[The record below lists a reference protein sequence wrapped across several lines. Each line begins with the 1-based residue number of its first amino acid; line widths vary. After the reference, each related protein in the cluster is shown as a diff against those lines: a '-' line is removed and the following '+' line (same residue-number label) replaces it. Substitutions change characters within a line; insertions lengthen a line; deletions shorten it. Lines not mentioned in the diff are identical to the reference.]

1 MARIHLPRLCVLMSS
16 QKFIFPFINI
26 CATSNTSPAL
36 PEYLNDIVKMLTE
49 WQVGLLDD
57 EGLFHTFST
66 NRSDIAGDLMSW
78 YWVVSTF
85 AYSWWK
91 DRFDL
96 IPFEMPHCIT
106 LEEVQELYQAHASQM
121 VSDHFTFGCF

>member
-1 MARIHLPRLCVLMSS
+1 
-16 QKFIFPFINI
+16 
-26 CATSNTSPAL
+26 
-36 PEYLNDIVKMLTE
+36 MLTE

-66 NRSDIAGDLMSW
+66 NRSDIAGDLMSR
-78 YWVVSTF
+78 YRVVSTF

-96 IPFEMPHCIT
+96 IPFEMPHRIT
-106 LEEVQELYQAHASQM
+106 LEEVQELYQ
-121 VSDHFTFGCF
+121 VSEVTRLGLEMRKGDSVLVKKTKLTSSYLETRKGDYVSLALSTERKRSR